1 MSKQQQPTQGI
12 PKMNYTKIRGL
23 GKEMNK
29 PEKKR
34 VSIRDEL
41 HEARIRTKELYSD
54 ICQGLTF
61 KQYEKWTRYPSAER
75 FAELH
80 KVTKDKRLLAAAKEY
95 MALTVRIAELN
106 SGYTEVLGRLG
117 GRDSLQLVVSN
128 PYSWYEL
135 RVRKLNQT
143 ASTRIPR
150 PNPAGLKLVG

>member
-1 MSKQQQPTQGI
+1 
-12 PKMNYTKIRGL
+12 MNYTKIRGL
-23 GKEMNK
+23 GKEMNQL
-29 PEKKR
+29 ENKR

-41 HEARIRTKELYSD
+41 HEARIRTKELYSA

-61 KQYEKWTRYPSAER
+61 KQYEKWTWYPSAER

-80 KVTKDKRLLAAAKEY
+80 KVTKNKRLLAAAEEY
-95 MALTVRIAELN
+95 IALWVRIAELN
-106 SGYTEVLGRLG
+106 SDYTETLERLDD
-117 GRDSLQLVVSN
+117 RVSLQLVVSN
-128 PYSWYEL
+128 PYSWYEI